1 MVCARSP
8 EGQLHPGLCHE
19 QWEQQGERG
28 DSTLVRPPPAVL
40 CPGLES
46 LAHERAGSEEGYSN
60 DWGLEYLSYKEGW
73 GELEFFSTEEKSL
86 GKLHCGLPVP

>member
-1 MVCARSP
+1 MVCTRSP
-8 EGQLHPGLCHE
+8 DGQLHPGLCHK

-28 DSTLVRPPPAVL
+28 DSALVRPPCSTVSRSGVL
-40 CPGLES
+40 S
-46 LAHERAGSEEGYSN
+46 TRAGSEEGYSN
-60 DWGLEYLSYKEGW
+60 DWGLEYLSYKDGW